1 MNTNEPPYTS
11 LHSSHPDRLGL
22 PAQPGG
28 FTSGSVLSHPGLL
41 TISVP
46 NSPFI
51 DKAQSCELLGT
62 KPHTDQAALGQRDH
76 PMQGQDAL
84 LGKHSLCSKSRTVPK
99 NHYLPKC
106 REKKPTKFHPVPYCK
121 TFMQFHF
128 KLASTT
134 TLQREKTLSRTSLQ
148 FDGP

>member
-51 DKAQSCELLGT
+51 GKAQSCELLGT

-84 LGKHSLCSKSRTVPK
+84 LGKHSLCSKSRTAPKKSLPAKVQGKK
-99 NHYLPKC
+99 NHKVSSSSL
-106 REKKPTKFHPVPYCK
+106 
-121 TFMQFHF
+121 
-128 KLASTT
+128 
-134 TLQREKTLSRTSLQ
+134 LQNLHAVSLQ
-148 FDGP
+148 TGLYYHSAT